1 MPIYNKQK
9 RRKKILIWLAIIII
23 LALMI
28 VSFPNHPE
36 FTEIVL
42 FP

>member
-1 MPIYNKQK
+1 MPIYNKRKRQK
-9 RRKKILIWLAIIII
+9 KLLVWTIII
-23 LALMI
+23 LIAILMI